1 MLQICTVHCRL
12 HNEVLCLYALYRD
25 LGVQTAV
32 LGLCKTLYLSDSL
45 FIIVTYASRPRRSA
59 VSFLLRQCGRQP
71 FLCTPISTCPVMA
84 PKPTGDGKRD
94 KFMRFLHLRPRAP
107 QSTESSIDIQ
117 ATQRPITPLLPPQL
131 AGTIEPP
138 VLNPH
143 DIEPTS
149 TKLEKVFTKGK
160 SFKRDMAMLAI
171 AYTLQQKPELKR
183 LIHLIV
189 VIRDNDSE
197 GQVMS
202 AMYHAY
208 RSPTVLSFSLPK
220 FSKPAL
226 GSVFNL
232 HLLPM
237 PSVQKRHRR

>member
-1 MLQICTVHCRL
+1 M
-12 HNEVLCLYALYRD
+12 
-25 LGVQTAV
+25 
-32 LGLCKTLYLSDSL
+32 
-45 FIIVTYASRPRRSA
+45 
-59 VSFLLRQCGRQP
+59 SFLTGQCGGQP
-71 FLCTPISTCPVMA
+71 FSCTPISTCPVMA
-84 PKPTGDGKRD
+84 PKPTRKRRCN
-94 KFMRFLHLRPRAP
+94 KLTKFLHWRPGTP
-107 QSTESSIDIQ
+107 QPTKSSIDIA
-117 ATQRPITPLLPPQL
+117 ATQPPTTPLALEL
-131 AGTIEPP
+131 TSSVGPP

-143 DIEPTS
+143 DTVEPTS
-149 TKLEKVFTKGK
+149 TKLEKVFAKAPKPTRNCRCNKLMKFLHWRPGTPQPTESSIDIAATKPEKVFTKGK
-160 SFKRDMAMLAI
+160 SFKRDMAILSI
-171 AYTLQQKPELKR
+171 AYILQESPELKR

-208 RSPTVLSFSLPK
+208 RSLTVLSCSSLPK

-237 PSVQKRHRR
+237 PSVQKPHRR

>member
-1 MLQICTVHCRL
+1 MVFALSVCKRRRQCLGSAKRCIFL
-12 HNEVLCLYALYRD
+12 ILCLLS
-25 LGVQTAV
+25 
-32 LGLCKTLYLSDSL
+32 LCLE
-45 FIIVTYASRPRRSA
+45 ASRISG
-59 VSFLLRQCGRQP
+59 VIFTGQWSRQP

-94 KFMRFLHLRPRAP
+94 KFLKFLRLQPRAP

-117 ATQRPITPLLPPQL
+117 ATQRPTTPLPPPQL

-143 DIEPTS
+143 DVQPTS

-160 SFKRDMAMLAI
+160 SFKRDMAILSI
-171 AYTLQQKPELKR
+171 AYTLQESSELKR
-183 LIHLIV
+183 LIQLIV

-232 HLLPM
+232 HLLTM
-237 PSVQKRHRR
+237 PSVQKPHRQ